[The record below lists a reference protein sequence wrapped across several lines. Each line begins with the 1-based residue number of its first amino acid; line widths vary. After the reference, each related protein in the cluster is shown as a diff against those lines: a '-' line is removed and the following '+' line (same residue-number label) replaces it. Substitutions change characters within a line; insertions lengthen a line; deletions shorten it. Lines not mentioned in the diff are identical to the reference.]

1 MNNVD
6 KQYLDLLHDI
16 LENGVYKNTRSG
28 GVISVF
34 DRNIKINM
42 KDGFPML
49 TTKKIFIRGSIHEML
64 WMLNGDTNIRYL
76 LQNNVHIWDDDA
88 YRWYQQ
94 RVIKNNEVAKLIS
107 IGEKNVLPKSD
118 FLEKVLNYE
127 HLILFNSDGK
137 EESYTFGDLGP
148 VYGRQWRGFGAKNI
162 DQIEKI
168 IELLKTNPD
177 DRRLLCMA
185 WNPNDLDDMALP
197 PCHYGFQLY
206 SRPLSNSERLDW
218 LCEHSNGEYD
228 EWKLASSDKLDE
240 LNVPKREL
248 SLKWSQRSCDFFLGI
263 PLNITGYGLI
273 LSMIAQCVNM
283 TVGTLSGSFGDC
295 HIYEAHIDAV
305 KEQLSRNPYKYNL
318 PKLMLNKDITNI
330 FDFKIDDIKIEGYE
344 SYPKITAP
352 LCVG

>member
-6 KQYLDLLHDI
+6 KQYLDLLNDI

-64 WMLNGDTNIRYL
+64 WMLSGDTNIRYL

-88 YRWYQQ
+88 YRWYQE

-107 IGEKNVLPKSD
+107 IGEKNVLSKSD
-118 FLEKVLNYE
+118 FLEKVLNAE
-127 HLILFNSDGK
+127 HLSLFNSDGK
-137 EESYTFGDLGP
+137 QEIYTFGDLGP

-162 DQIEKI
+162 DQIKKI

-206 SRPLSNSERLDW
+206 SRPLSNTERLDW

-228 EWKLASSDKLDE
+228 EWNLKQLIEYIKKINGLYFAMLNSST
-240 LNVPKREL
+240 L
-248 SLKWSQRSCDFFLGI
+248 SNFLTPRSIILCK
-263 PLNITGYGLI
+263 TGYSISIETLHAIEPPVCLI
-273 LSMIAQCVNM
+273 KNAIIMQR
-283 TVGTLSGSFGDC
+283 D
-295 HIYEAHIDAV
+295 
-305 KEQLSRNPYKYNL
+305 
-318 PKLMLNKDITNI
+318 
-330 FDFKIDDIKIEGYE
+330 
-344 SYPKITAP
+344 
-352 LCVG
+352 

>member
-6 KQYLDLLHDI
+6 KQYLDLLNDI
-16 LENGVYKNTRSG
+16 LENGVHKNTRSG

-64 WMLNGDTNIRYL
+64 WMLSGDTNIRYL

-94 RVIKNNEVAKLIS
+94 CIVKNNEVAKLIS

-118 FLEKVLNYE
+118 FLEKVLNAE
-127 HLILFNSDGK
+127 HLFLFNSGGK
-137 EESYTFGDLGP
+137 QEIYTFGDLGP
-148 VYGRQWRGFGAKNI
+148 VYGRQWRGFGTKNI

-206 SRPLSNSERLDW
+206 SRPLSNSERLEW
-218 LCEHSNGEYD
+218 LWEHSNGEYD
-228 EWKLASSDKLDE
+228 EWKCPSSDKLDE

-248 SLKWSQRSCDFFLGI
+248 SLKWSQRSCDFFLGV
-263 PLNITGYGLI
+263 PLNITGYGLV

-295 HIYEAHIDAV
+295 HIYDAHVDAV
-305 KEQLSRNPYKYNL
+305 KEQLSRDPYKYKL
-318 PKLMLNKDITNI
+318 PKLILNKNITNI
-330 FDFKIDDIKIEGYE
+330 FDFNIDDIKIEGYE